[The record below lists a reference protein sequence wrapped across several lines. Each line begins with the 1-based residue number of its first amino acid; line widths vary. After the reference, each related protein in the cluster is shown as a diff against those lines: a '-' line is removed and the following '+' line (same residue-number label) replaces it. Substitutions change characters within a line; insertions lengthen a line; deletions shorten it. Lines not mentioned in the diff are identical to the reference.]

1 MAFASSSTS
10 RPSGCAERVPVTS
23 VLSGA
28 AFMRRFRLLIL
39 LAWLIPPLFGLS
51 FLLLI
56 DMFSLPQIL
65 QLVMTPL
72 EAGFVLGWLLFSQ
85 WYFSRLVRPLADWL
99 AQPGESSAARAL
111 ARLRTFPRHFWGV
124 FLSYLLLAPAS
135 VILSAEMSMDFTATA
150 GDWLRIHLVALI
162 VSIIVG
168 LPVFFALFD
177 LFGRAL
183 SGLRQ
188 PRPVFSIRSKV
199 FMVGALMPLLV
210 NTLLVQYYW
219 TRTGLFSLETLL
231 VWAGLQLLAVL
242 GALMFARS
250 LGQSLRPLEAVV
262 ANAPALLD
270 RRPAIRP
277 SSTDELGVLAGRY
290 QDLLERVHFQRK
302 ALQVGGLILA
312 ARDVESASAE
322 AFDQVVA
329 LCREA
334 LRADIA
340 FLLLYDEATQELV
353 GVAQTN
359 APYRPQGHYRIPLDA
374 TSLAVFVF
382 RQGEL
387 VAIDDVHDDP
397 RVSPEMTAKFG
408 ICAAIATPLRVE
420 DRVIGIL
427 MAADQRPGR
436 HYSAGDCALIE
447 VLAREAASVVHT
459 LQLQARRREAEAQ
472 LHKADEFA
480 RATLQSIADG
490 VVATDT
496 AGRVDYLNAVA
507 ENLTGWAREE
517 AVGQPLATVLRLIDE
532 GSGEPVADP
541 VARCLASAD
550 GFSLPGPLNLL
561 NREGDKE
568 FAVEV
573 RVSAIRDADQQAL
586 GVVLVFHDT
595 TELTSLTHR
604 LSYQASHDSLTGL
617 LNRHE
622 FEAHLEL
629 ALESARHE
637 DIEHVLCYMDLDR
650 FKLVNDTC
658 GHVAGDELLKQLA
671 TRMRASVREAD
682 ILARLGGDE
691 FGLLLEGCHLAQA
704 RGVVDNLLQ
713 MVSEFRFVW
722 ADKAFDVGISIGL
735 APISAQSGSI
745 ADVLSAADSAC
756 YMAKDQGR
764 NRLHIFER
772 DDLALLHQKGEM
784 QWLQI
789 IRQALEN
796 DHFVL
801 YQQAIRPMKG
811 IPPAGDD
818 TPHSEVLLRLRSAE
832 GERVAPNSFLPAA
845 ERYHLMPQID
855 RWVVSHVLAFLRDL
869 RARGG
874 AMNLSINLSGQSLCD
889 EDFPAFVTEAVLA
902 SGVPP
907 QWLCFEVTETTAI
920 TNLSRAVGLIGELK
934 RMGCRFALDD
944 FGSGLSSFNY
954 LKNLP
959 VDYLKIDGSFVKD
972 MDRNP
977 VDRAMVAAINEI
989 GHLMGI
995 QTVAEFVTR
1004 LAVLE
1009 ALDEM
1014 GVDYAQG
1021 YFIAR
1026 PEPLLPE

>member
-1 MAFASSSTS
+1 MASSFSS
-10 RPSGCAERVPVTS
+10 AD
-23 VLSGA
+23 
-28 AFMRRFRLLIL
+28 FMRRFRLLIL
-39 LAWLIPPLFGLS
+39 LAWLVPPLFGS
-51 FLLLI
+51 GFLLLI
-56 DMFSLPQIL
+56 DMFSLPQML
-65 QLVMTPL
+65 RLLATPL
-72 EAGFVLGWLLFSQ
+72 ELGFILGWLLLSQ
-85 WYFSRLVRPLADWL
+85 WCFGRLVRPLADWL
-99 AQPGESSAARAL
+99 AQPSESAAALAL
-111 ARLRTFPRHFWGV
+111 ARMRAFPRFFWGM
-124 FLSYLLLAPAS
+124 FLFYLLLAPAS
-135 VILSAEMSMDFTATA
+135 VIFSAEMATGFEA
-150 GDWLRIHLVALI
+150 SSGDWLRVHLVALI

-168 LPVFFALFD
+168 LPVFFAIFD
-177 LFGRAL
+177 LFGRAFG
-183 SGLRQ
+183 GLRP
-188 PRPVFSIRSKV
+188 PRPVFSIRTKV
-199 FMVGALMPLLV
+199 FMVGALMPLLAGA
-210 NTLLVQYYW
+210 LLVLYYW
-219 TRTGLFSLETLL
+219 TRTGYFSLETLF
-231 VWAGLQLLAVL
+231 VWIGLQLLAML

-250 LGQSLRPLEAVV
+250 LGQSLQPLEAVV
-262 ANAPALLD
+262 EDAPALLE
-270 RRPAIRP
+270 RRPSIRP
-277 SSTDELGVLAGRY
+277 SSSDELGVLTGRY
-290 QDLLERVHFQRK
+290 QDLLERLYFHGK
-302 ALQVGGLILA
+302 ALQVGGLVLA
-312 ARDVESASAE
+312 ARDVESASGK
-322 AFDQVVA
+322 AFEQVVA

-340 FLLLYDEATQELV
+340 FLLLFDEKTRELV
-353 GVAQTN
+353 GVVRTDV
-359 APYRPQGHYRIPLDA
+359 PYRPEGYDRFPVDA
-374 TSLAVFVF
+374 TSLSAYVF

-387 VAIDDVHDDP
+387 VVIDDARGRDDP
-397 RVSPEMTAKFG
+397 RVNREMAEKFG
-408 ICAAIATPLRVE
+408 LHAAIAVPLRVE
-420 DRVIGIL
+420 DRVIGVL
-427 MAADQRPGR
+427 MGADQRPGR
-436 HYSAGDCALIE
+436 HYSAEDRALIE

-472 LHKADEFA
+472 LQKADEFA

-507 ENLTGWAREE
+507 EKLTGWAREE
-517 AVGQPLATVLRLIDE
+517 ALGQPLATVLRLIDE
-532 GSGEPVADP
+532 DGDELVADP
-541 VARCLASAD
+541 VARCLASAE
-550 GFSLPGPLNLL
+550 GFSLPGPLRLL

-573 RVSAIRDADQQAL
+573 RGSAIHAAGQQAL

-622 FEAHLEL
+622 FEARLEL

-637 DIEHVLCYMDLDR
+637 NIEHVLCYMDLDR
-650 FKLVNDTC
+650 FKVVNDSC

-691 FGLLLEGCHLAQA
+691 FGLLLEGCHLEQA

-722 ADKAFDVGISIGL
+722 ADKTFDVGISIGL
-735 APISAQSGSI
+735 APISAQSGNI
-745 ADVLSAADSAC
+745 TDVLSAADSAC

-764 NRLHIFER
+764 SRLHIFEQ
-772 DDLALLHQKGEM
+772 DDLELLHQKGEM
-784 QWLQI
+784 QWLQV
-789 IRQALEN
+789 IRQALE
-796 DHFVL
+796 DDDFVL

-811 IPPAGDD
+811 IPPVGDD
-818 TPHSEVLLRLRSAE
+818 TPHSEVLLRLRTGE
-832 GERVAPNSFLPAA
+832 GELAAPNSFLPAA

-855 RWVVSHVLAFLRDL
+855 RWVVSRALAFLRDL
-869 RARGG
+869 RARGE
-874 AMNLSINLSGQSLCD
+874 AMKLSINLSGQSLCD
-889 EDFPAFVTEAVLA
+889 EEFPVFVTEAVLA

-907 QWLCFEVTETTAI
+907 SWLCFEVTETTAI
-920 TNLSRAVGLIGELK
+920 TNLSRAVGLISALK

-954 LKNLP
+954 LRNLP

-972 MDRNP
+972 MDRNA
-977 VDRAMVAAINEI
+977 VDRAMVEAINEI
-989 GHLMGI
+989 GHLMDI

-1004 LAVLE
+1004 LTVLE

-1014 GVDYAQG
+1014 GVDHAQG

>member
-1 MAFASSSTS
+1 
-10 RPSGCAERVPVTS
+10 VTS
-23 VLSGA
+23 SLSGA
-28 AFMRRFRLLIL
+28 DFMRRFRLLIL
-39 LAWLIPPLFGLS
+39 LAWLVPPLFGS
-51 FLLLI
+51 AFLLLI
-56 DMFSLPQIL
+56 DMFSPPQL
-65 QLVMTPL
+65 LRLLATPL
-72 EAGFVLGWLLFSQ
+72 EVGFVLGWLLFAQ
-85 WYFSRLVRPLADWL
+85 WYFSRLARPLADWL
-99 AQPGESSAARAL
+99 MQPAEPLAERVL
-111 ARLRTFPRHFWGV
+111 ARVRAFPRHFWGV
-124 FLSYLLLAPAS
+124 FLFYLLLAPAS
-135 VILSAEMSMDFTATA
+135 VIFSAGMATGFEA
-150 GDWLRIHLVALI
+150 TSADWLRIHLVALI

-168 LPVFFALFD
+168 LPVFFAIFD

-183 SGLRQ
+183 GGLRQ
-188 PRPVFSIRSKV
+188 PRPVFSIRTKV
-199 FMVGALMPLLV
+199 FMVGALMPLLAGA
-210 NTLLVQYYW
+210 LLVLYYW
-219 TRTGLFSLETLL
+219 TRTGHFSLETLA
-231 VWAGLQLLAVL
+231 VWAGLQLLVVL

-250 LGQSLRPLEAVV
+250 LGQSLQPLEAVV
-262 ANAPALLD
+262 ENAPALLE
-270 RRPAIRP
+270 RRPSIRP

-290 QDLLERVHFQRK
+290 QDLLERLYFHGK
-302 ALQVGGLILA
+302 ALQVGGLVLA
-312 ARDVESASAE
+312 ARDVESASGK
-322 AFDQVVA
+322 AFEQVVA

-340 FLLLYDEATQELV
+340 FLLLFDEKAQELV
-353 GVAQTN
+353 GVVRTD
-359 APYRPQGHYRIPLDA
+359 APYRPEGYDRFPVDA
-374 TSLAVFVF
+374 TALSAYVF
-382 RQGEL
+382 RHGEL
-387 VAIDDVHDDP
+387 VVIDDACGRDDP
-397 RVSPEMTAKFG
+397 RVSREMAEKFG
-408 ICAAIATPLRVE
+408 LHAAIAVPLRVE
-420 DRVIGIL
+420 ERVIGVLIG
-427 MAADQRPGR
+427 ADQRPGR
-436 HYSAGDCALIE
+436 HYSAGDRALIE

-459 LQLQARRREAEAQ
+459 LQLQARRREAEARLQ
-472 LHKADEFA
+472 KADEFA

-496 AGRVDYLNAVA
+496 EGRVDYLNAVA
-507 ENLTGWAREE
+507 EKLTGWACEE
-517 AVGQPLATVLRLIDE
+517 AKGQPLATVLRLSDE
-532 GSGEPVADP
+532 DSGEPVADP
-541 VARCLASAD
+541 VAHCLGSAG
-550 GFSLPGPLNLL
+550 GFTLPGPLNLL

-573 RVSAIRDADQQAL
+573 RASAIHDAHQQAL

-622 FEAHLEL
+622 FEARLEL

-637 DIEHVLCYMDLDR
+637 NIEHVLCYMDLDR
-650 FKLVNDTC
+650 FKVVNDSC

-671 TRMRASVREAD
+671 TRMRASIREAD

-691 FGLLLEGCHLAQA
+691 FGLLLEGCHLEQA
-704 RGVVDNLLQ
+704 RGVVNNLLQ

-722 ADKAFDVGISIGL
+722 ADKTFDVGISIGL
-735 APISAQSGSI
+735 APISAQSGDI
-745 ADVLSAADSAC
+745 TDVLSAADSAC

-764 NRLHIFER
+764 SRLHIFER

-796 DHFVL
+796 DDFVL

-811 IPPAGDD
+811 IPPVGDD
-818 TPHSEVLLRLRSAE
+818 TPHSEVLLRLRT
-832 GERVAPNSFLPAA
+832 GENGLAVPNSFLPAA

-855 RWVVSHVLAFLRDL
+855 RWVVSRVLAFLRDL
-869 RARGG
+869 RAGGG
-874 AMNLSINLSGQSLCD
+874 AMKLSINLSGQSLCD
-889 EDFPAFVTEAVLA
+889 EAFPAFVTEAVQA

-907 QWLCFEVTETTAI
+907 SWLCFEVTETTAI
-920 TNLSRAVGLIGELK
+920 TNLSRAVGLISALK

-954 LKNLP
+954 LRNLP

-972 MDRNP
+972 MDRNA
-977 VDRAMVAAINEI
+977 VDRAMVEAINEI

-1004 LAVLE
+1004 LTVLE

>member
-1 MAFASSSTS
+1 MP
-10 RPSGCAERVPVTS
+10 RLSGCAERVSARP
-23 VLSGA
+23 LSSA
-28 AFMRRFRLLIL
+28 DFMRRFRLLIL
-39 LAWLIPPLFGLS
+39 LAWLIPPLFGMS

-56 DMFSLPQIL
+56 GMFSLPQIL
-65 QLVMTPL
+65 QLLVTPL
-72 EAGFVLGWLLFSQ
+72 EAGFVLGWLLLSQ
-85 WYFSRLVRPLADWL
+85 WYFSRFVRPLADWL
-99 AQPGESSAARAL
+99 AQPGEPAATTAL
-111 ARLRTFPRHFWGV
+111 ARVRAFPRHFWGV
-124 FLSYLLLAPAS
+124 FLFYLLLAPAS
-135 VILSAEMSMDFTATA
+135 VIISAEMTTDFVATS

-168 LPVFFALFD
+168 LPVFFAVFD
-177 LFGRAL
+177 LFGRTL

-188 PRPVFSIRSKV
+188 PRPVFSIRTKV
-199 FMVGALMPLLV
+199 FMVGALMPLLMD
-210 NTLLVQYYW
+210 TLLVQYYW
-219 TRTGLFSLETLL
+219 TRTGYFTLETLF
-231 VWAGLQLLAVL
+231 VWGLLQLLAVL

-250 LGQSLRPLEAVV
+250 LGQSLQPLEAVV
-262 ANAPALLD
+262 ENVPALLD
-270 RRPAIRP
+270 RRPSIQP

-290 QDLLERVHFQRK
+290 QDLLERVHFHGK
-302 ALQVGGLILA
+302 ALQVGSLVLA
-312 ARDVESASAE
+312 NRDVESASGK
-322 AFDQVVA
+322 AFEQVVA
-329 LCREA
+329 LCQEA

-340 FLLLYDEATQELV
+340 FLLLFDEAAQELV
-353 GVAQTN
+353 GVAQTGV
-359 APYRPQGHYRIPLDA
+359 PYRPQGHYRIPLAA
-374 TSLAVFVF
+374 TSMAVFVF
-382 RQGEL
+382 RQGSL
-387 VAIDDVHDDP
+387 LAIDDVHGDP
-397 RVSPEMTAKFG
+397 RVSPDMVAKFD

-427 MAADQRPGR
+427 MGADQRPGR
-436 HYSAGDCALIE
+436 HYSAEDCALIE

-472 LHKADEFA
+472 FHKADEFA

-490 VVATDT
+490 VVTTDT
-496 AGRVDYLNAVA
+496 VGRVDYLNVVA
-507 ENLTGWAREE
+507 EKLTGWAREE
-517 AVGQPLATVLRLIDE
+517 AIGQPLASVLQLIDE
-532 GSGEPVADP
+532 DSNEPVTDP
-541 VARCLASAD
+541 VERCLASVD
-550 GFSLPGPLNLL
+550 GFSLPGSLNLL
-561 NREGDKE
+561 SREGDKA
-568 FAVEV
+568 FAVDV
-573 RVSAIRDADQQAL
+573 RVSAIRDAGHRAL

-622 FEAHLEL
+622 FEARLEL

-637 DIEHVLCYMDLDR
+637 NIEHALCYMDLDR
-650 FKLVNDTC
+650 FKVVNDTC

-671 TRMRASVREAD
+671 TRMRASIREAD
-682 ILARLGGDE
+682 TLARLGGDE

-704 RGVVDNLLQ
+704 RGVVNNLLR
-713 MVSEFRFVW
+713 MVSEFRFIW

-735 APISAQSGSI
+735 APISAQSGNI
-745 ADVLSAADSAC
+745 TDVLSAADSAC

-764 NRLHIFER
+764 NRLHVFEP

-796 DHFVL
+796 DDFVL

-811 IPPAGDD
+811 ISPAGDD
-818 TPHSEVLLRLRSAE
+818 TPHSEILLRLRTGG
-832 GERVAPNSFLPAA
+832 GEVVAPSSFLPAA

-855 RWVVSHVLAFLRDL
+855 RWVVTQVLAFLRTL
-869 RARGG
+869 QAQGG
-874 AMNLSINLSGQSLCD
+874 VMNLSINLSGQSLCD
-889 EDFPAFVTEAVLA
+889 EDFPTFVTTAVLA

-907 QWLCFEVTETTAI
+907 GWLCFEVTETTAI
-920 TNLSRAVGLIGELK
+920 TNLSRAVGLISELK
-934 RMGCRFALDD
+934 RMGCHFALDD

-1004 LAVLE
+1004 LGVLE
-1009 ALDEM
+1009 ALDEI

-1021 YFIAR
+1021 YFIAN
-1026 PEPLLPE
+1026 PEPLLPD